1 MATALSHGT
10 FLGAGSLI
18 AARLVR
24 PDKRAGAIS
33 MVLTGLTV
41 ANIIGVPFGT
51 FIGQQLGWRAS
62 FGAIVVIGLISL
74 FGIIRYIPVIHQDKP
89 SSLKQEVRS
98 LFNPKVLLMLL
109 TGAVG
114 CGSLFTV
121 FTYITPLLTDISG
134 FAEHSITD
142 SRPVWYRGNDRQH
155 RWRQACRLETAAI
168 PDRKLCCTG
177 YYFTILTFTLQN
189 KVLAVITVFIWGIA
203 AFGIMP
209 GIQVR
214 IMNLVYEAPLLASTS
229 SHSALNLGNAG
240 GAFIGGVV
248 INQMGLAAIPWVA
261 SLITVGGLL
270 LMVVSYIVDRKTAH
284 TEAIAEIQS

>member
-134 FAEHSITD
+134 FAEHSIT
-142 SRPVWYRGNDRQH
+142 W
-155 RWRQACRLETAAI
+155 
-168 PDRKLCCTG
+168 
-177 YYFTILTFTLQN
+177 IL
-189 KVLAVITVFIWGIA
+189 VL
-203 AFGIMP
+203 FG
-209 GIQVR
+209 
-214 IMNLVYEAPLLASTS
+214 
-229 SHSALNLGNAG
+229 LG
-240 GAFIGGVV
+240 
-248 INQMGLAAIPWVA
+248 
-261 SLITVGGLL
+261 
-270 LMVVSYIVDRKTAH
+270 
-284 TEAIAEIQS
+284 